1 MLDSLITL
9 QDDIAGFLDVGGDV
23 MVGIYWATFLMWA
36 LITERYLYFGFRH
49 PEVVADLNKQW
60 RIRKTGA
67 AWAVGAARDQISS
80 LNRQSATSTLGLMH
94 TFAHVRCMVM
104 GPLFAH

>member
-23 MVGIYWATFLMWA
+23 MVGIFWATFLMWA

-49 PEVVADLNKQW
+49 ESRLLQDLNNQW
-60 RIRKTGA
+60 RTRKTGA
-67 AWAVGAARDQISS
+67 AWAV
-80 LNRQSATSTLGLMH
+80 
-94 TFAHVRCMVM
+94 V
-104 GPLFAH
+104 PLDIN